1 MRPVTAAPA
10 LYRLESV
17 QHRYGGRV
25 VLDIESL
32 DIRRGETLAVIG
44 PSGSGKSTLL
54 RLLQFLE
61 RPTAGRLW
69 FDGRLVDSEPALG
82 VRRRVTTVFQRP
94 FVLNRSVRANLA
106 FGLHVRGWSNRPAEI
121 DHLLTALG
129 LAPLAAAPA
138 QSLSGGEMQRVALAR
153 ALAFDPDVLLL
164 DEPTA
169 NLDPRNV
176 RLVEDLIRERQAQGV
191 TVVLATHQIFQ
202 ARRLAQRAALL
213 LDGQVIEV
221 GPTADMLDRAADP
234 RTRAFLTGDMVY

>member
-1 MRPVTAAPA
+1 MTTASP

-17 QHRYGGRV
+17 QHRYSGRV
-25 VLDIESL
+25 VLDIGSL
-32 DIRRGETLAVIG
+32 EIRRGETLAVIG

-69 FDGRLVDSEPALG
+69 FDDRPIDSEPPLE

-94 FVLNRSVRANLA
+94 FVLSRSVRANLA

-129 LAPLAAAPA
+129 LASLAHAPA
-138 QSLSGGEMQRVALAR
+138 QSLSGGEIQRVALAR
-153 ALAFDPDVLLL
+153 ALAFDPAVLLL

-176 RLVEDLIRERQAQGV
+176 RLVEELIRERQAQGV

-202 ARRLAQRAALL
+202 ARRLAHRAALL
-213 LDGQVIEV
+213 LDGQVIEA
-221 GPTADMLDRAADP
+221 GPTAEMLDHPRDP